1 MKTVFVSSEVTPF
14 ASTGGLADVAA
25 ALPAALQRRGI
36 DTVRVMPY
44 YRQVDDAALDL
55 EPVDVTFRVPVGM
68 RHHLAEIWVCRGS
81 SANEPDTYLI
91 RRDEF
96 FDRRYLYGLPYRDY
110 EDNFERF
117 IFFQKAAVML
127 LDALEYEAD
136 IVHCN
141 DWQTGLLPMYLTY
154 GIHGMGRTG
163 KEKTVFT
170 IHNLAYQGLFDPSA
184 FSLTNLPL
192 SCFSVDVLEFYG
204 KLNCLKGGITTANR
218 ITTVSPTYAQEI
230 QTSEFGC
237 GLEGVLQKHS
247 DRLTGILNGVDY
259 SAWNPES
266 DPALPATYSSTD
278 LAGKKE
284 CKEALC
290 REFGLKTPEKPLI
303 GIVSRLT
310 EQKGFDILS
319 EAIEDIMELDVSFV
333 LLGTGD
339 VRYHELAQQ
348 WADRW
353 PGRFGLKLA
362 YDVRISHLIEG
373 GADLFLMPSRFEP
386 CGLNQLY
393 SLRYGT
399 LPVVHAT
406 GGLNDTIGNLS
417 ADSSDGSGFVFNS
430 YSPQALYGAVQRAVH
445 FYANQKAWQKVVSR
459 VMNLEFSW
467 DLAAATYEN
476 LYETALSEV

>member
-1 MKTVFVSSEVTPF
+1 
-14 ASTGGLADVAA
+14 
-25 ALPAALQRRGI
+25 
-36 DTVRVMPY
+36 
-44 YRQVDDAALDL
+44 
-55 EPVDVTFRVPVGM
+55 
-68 RHHLAEIWVCRGS
+68 
-81 SANEPDTYLI
+81 
-91 RRDEF
+91 
-96 FDRRYLYGLPYRDY
+96 
-110 EDNFERF
+110 
-117 IFFQKAAVML
+117 
-127 LDALEYEAD
+127 
-136 IVHCN
+136 
-141 DWQTGLLPMYLTY
+141 
-154 GIHGMGRTG
+154 
-163 KEKTVFT
+163 
-170 IHNLAYQGLFDPSA
+170 
-184 FSLTNLPL
+184 
-192 SCFSVDVLEFYG
+192 
-204 KLNCLKGGITTANR
+204 
-218 ITTVSPTYAQEI
+218 
-230 QTSEFGC
+230 
-237 GLEGVLQKHS
+237 
-247 DRLTGILNGVDY
+247 
-259 SAWNPES
+259 
-266 DPALPATYSSTD
+266 
-278 LAGKKE
+278 
-284 CKEALC
+284 
-290 REFGLKTPEKPLI
+290 
-303 GIVSRLT
+303 
-310 EQKGFDILS
+310 
-319 EAIEDIMELDVSFV
+319 MELDVSFV